1 MKTWIEFQ
9 EAGVCITRSGQGP
22 RVRGP
27 QDDGIPAALRA
38 AVASRVEAMR
48 APVRV
53 STARSGEC
61 DACAE
66 SLPLGRGGW
75 CGLCELARH
84 RALSI
89 KKSDNA

>member
-1 MKTWIEFQ
+1 MKTWIEFR
-9 EAGVCITRSGQGP
+9 EAGVYITRSGQSL

-27 QDDGIPAALRA
+27 QDDDVRAALRA

-53 STARSGEC
+53 SVARSGEC
-61 DACAE
+61 DACADWL
-66 SLPLGRGGW
+66 LPGRGGW

-84 RALSI
+84 KALS
-89 KKSDNA
+89 NA